1 MDKFPIPYVLECMR
15 FISPCPDENRRTI
28 RDYEFDLYLTGERDI
43 YLDGVYHHIA
53 PDCLVFRKP
62 GQDVVGYGGYDMFML
77 TLDFSDPTPEVL
89 GSYLRSSRS
98 PQQKKCALD
107 VLENIPT
114 VFVPVHHKEL
124 RSLYEKISHC
134 SHPNIVDLAAQR
146 EYISEF
152 LFLVLADAHRY
163 NREQEIKKGTDSS
176 YVKKACTYI
185 HNNYYKSLSV
195 EGIAEMLSINPNYLI
210 RLFKSEI
217 NTTPTQYVLET
228 RLVRARYQ
236 LLQTD
241 ASVQDVAT
249 STGFANTSYFIKRF
263 KERFGA
269 SPLKYRKENAE

>member
-15 FISPCPDENRRTI
+15 FVSPSPDENRRTI
-28 RDYEFDLYLTGERDI
+28 RDYEFDLYLSGERDI
-43 YLDGVYHHIA
+43 YLDGVHHHIA

-62 GQDVVGYGGYDMFML
+62 GQEVVGYGGYDMFML
-77 TLDFSDPTPEVL
+77 TLDFSNPEPENFRN
-89 GSYLRSSRS
+89 YLRMSRS
-98 PQQKKCALD
+98 PEQKKCELD
-107 VLENIPT
+107 ILESIPT

-124 RSLYEKISHC
+124 RSLYEKLSQC
-134 SHPNIVDLAAQR
+134 SHPNIVDMAAQR

-152 LFLVLADAHRY
+152 LFLVFADAYRY
-163 NREQEIKKGTDSS
+163 NREQEIKSDNSS

-185 HNNYYKSLSV
+185 HNNYSQPLSV
-195 EGIAEMLSINPNYLI
+195 EGIAEKLSINPNYLI

-217 NTTPTQYVLET
+217 DTTPTQYILET

-241 ASVQDVAT
+241 ASVQDIAL

-263 KERFGA
+263 KERFGM
-269 SPLKYRKENAE
+269 SPLRYRKENAE

>member
-15 FISPCPDENRRTI
+15 FVSPSPDENRRTI
-28 RDYEFDLYLTGERDI
+28 RDYEFDLYLSGERDI
-43 YLDGVYHHIA
+43 YLDGEHHHIA

-62 GQDVVGYGGYDMFML
+62 GQEVVGYGGYDMFML
-77 TLDFSDPTPEVL
+77 TLDFSNPAPENVRN
-89 GSYLRSSRS
+89 YLRMSRS
-98 PQQKKCALD
+98 PEQKKCELD
-107 VLENIPT
+107 ILESIPT

-124 RSLYEKISHC
+124 KSLYEKLSQC
-134 SHPNIVDLAAQR
+134 SHPNIVDLKQQR
-146 EYISEF
+146 EYIAEF
-152 LFLVLADAHRY
+152 LFLVFADAYRY
-163 NREQEIKKGTDSS
+163 NREQEQKSDNRS

-185 HNNYYKSLSV
+185 HNNYSQPLTV
-195 EGIAEMLSINPNYLI
+195 EEIAEKLSINPNYLI

-217 NTTPTQYVLET
+217 NTTPTQYILET

-241 ASVQDVAT
+241 ASVQDIAL

-263 KERFGA
+263 KERFGK